1 MILLVWWLYEKNTFK
16 KLYYLFNNSTCN
28 IWISIY
34 IVMLFNRSKEYY
46 ENNSVLADV
55 LYEILPKNNLSVSDN
70 LNNYLLENSNLIIYI
85 SSGKDKNIKEFE
97 NSFKSYIIGNN
108 LKNDIIYID
117 SNDIKKSNFIEDLFN
132 NYASNDVI
140 LSNKPTIK
148 YPTLIIFKN
157 GKIINVYNEKIPN
170 LYSVK
175 IFLMTNGVEI
185 ND

>member
-1 MILLVWWLYEKNTFK
+1 MKKIPLKNYIIYSIIVLVTFA
-16 KLYYLFNNSTCN
+16 
-28 IWISIY
+28 ISIY
-34 IVMLFNRSKEYY
+34 IVMLFNRSNEYY

-85 SSGKDKNIKEFE
+85 SSGKDKDIKEFE
-97 NSFKSYIIGNN
+97 NSFKSYIIENN

-157 GKIINVYNEKIPN
+157 GKIINFYNEKIPN

>member
-1 MILLVWWLYEKNTFK
+1 MKKIPLKNYIIYSIIILVTFA
-16 KLYYLFNNSTCN
+16 
-28 IWISIY
+28 ISIY

-85 SSGKDKNIKEFE
+85 SSGKDKDIKEFE
-97 NSFKSYIIGNN
+97 NSFKSYIIENN
-108 LKNDIIYID
+108 LKKDIIYID

-140 LSNKPTIK
+140 LSNKPMYYFFVFLLSLSFFYYIYFLYLDMLHSTYQFSQIK
-148 YPTLIIFKN
+148 
-157 GKIINVYNEKIPN
+157 
-170 LYSVK
+170 
-175 IFLMTNGVEI
+175 
-185 ND
+185 